1 MSLDHLDPWTREEGD
16 ARVAELLHQRL
27 GVRPDAVRSAPGR
40 VNVIGEHVDYTGGV
54 CLPTALPHRTFVAL
68 RRRDD
73 DVVRLVSAQTDEQWT
88 THLDD
93 VAPGTVEGWGVYVA
107 GVAWALREAGHA
119 VGGFDAAVDSCVP
132 FGAGL
137 SSSAALEAATAV
149 ALVDAFDLDLGSG
162 PGVSNLDDAARGLLA
177 WACVRAENEIAG
189 ASTGYL
195 DQASS
200 LRCVE
205 GAAIL
210 LDCRDSSVR
219 PVAFDPL
226 AAGLDVLVV
235 DTRAPHSHVDGEY
248 SARRAAV
255 EAAADALGVP
265 DLRAVPLDGLDE
277 ALARLDDPVIRRRA
291 RHCVTEIERVRQS
304 VAVLDA
310 GDVAALGPL
319 MTASHVSLRDDFE
332 VTVPEL
338 DTVVDAALAAGA
350 LGARMTGGG
359 FGGSAIVLLRADERA
374 KVAQAIADAFELR
387 GFAAPV
393 FLAAPPSSPAG

>member
-1 MSLDHLDPWTREEGD
+1 MTVERLASWTREEGD
-16 ARVAELLHQRL
+16 GRALAVLTERL
-27 GVRPDAVRSAPGR
+27 GVAADVVRSAPGR
-40 VNVIGEHVDYTGGV
+40 VNVIGEHVDYTGGL
-54 CLPTALPHRTFVAL
+54 CLPTALPHRTHVAL

-73 DVVRLVSAQTDEQWT
+73 DVVRLVSAQTDETWSVS
-88 THLDD
+88 LAD
-93 VAPGTVEGWGVYVA
+93 VAPGALTGWGVYVA
-107 GVAWALREAGHA
+107 GVAWALREAGLT

-162 PGVSNLDDAARGLLA
+162 PGVSNLDDAARAVLA
-177 WACVRAENEIAG
+177 AACVRAENEIAG
-189 ASTGYL
+189 ANTGGL

-205 GAAIL
+205 GAAVL
-210 LDCRDSSVR
+210 LDCRDGAVR
-219 PVAFDPL
+219 PVPFDPL
-226 AAGLDVLVV
+226 AVGLDLLVI

-255 EAAADALGVP
+255 ERAAEVLGVP
-265 DLRAVPLDGLDE
+265 DLRAVPLDGLDD
-277 ALARLDDPVIRRRA
+277 ALARLDDPVIRRRT

-359 FGGSAIVLLRADERA
+359 FGGSAIALVRETEADV
-374 KVAQAIADAFELR
+374 VASAIADAFTAR
-387 GFAAPV
+387 GFAAPA
-393 FLAAPPSSPAG
+393 FLAAPPSAPAG

>member
-1 MSLDHLDPWTREEGD
+1 MSLDDLTSWTREEGD
-16 ARVAELLHQRL
+16 ARVAALLHERL

-40 VNVIGEHVDYTGGV
+40 VNVIGEHVDYTGGL

-68 RRRDD
+68 HRRDD

-88 THLDD
+88 AHLDD
-93 VAPGTVEGWGVYVA
+93 VAPGAVEGWGVYVA
-107 GVAWALREAGHA
+107 GVAWALREAGHT

-149 ALVDAFDLDLGSG
+149 ALVDAFDLDLGAG
-162 PGVSNLDDAARGLLA
+162 PGVAALDDAARAVLA
-177 WACVRAENEIAG
+177 DACVRAENEIAG
-189 ASTGYL
+189 ANTGGL

-205 GAAIL
+205 GSAIL
-210 LDCRDSSVR
+210 LDCRDGSVR

-226 AAGLDVLVV
+226 AVGLDVLVV
-235 DTRAPHSHVDGEY
+235 DTHAPHSHVDGEY

-255 EAAADALGVP
+255 ESAADALGVP

-277 ALARLDDPVIRRRA
+277 ALARLDDPVIRRRT

-387 GFAAPV
+387 GFAAPA

>member
-1 MSLDHLDPWTREEGD
+1 MSVERLGSWTREDGD
-16 ARVAELLHQRL
+16 ARAVAVLTDRL
-27 GVRPDAVRSAPGR
+27 GVAADVVRSAPGR
-40 VNVIGEHVDYTGGV
+40 VNVIGEHVDYTGGL
-54 CLPTALPHRTFVAL
+54 CLPTALPHRTHVAL

-73 DVVRLVSAQTDEQWT
+73 DVVRLVSAQTDETWT
-88 THLDD
+88 AELGDL
-93 VAPGTVEGWGVYVA
+93 APGALSGWGVYVA
-107 GVAWALREAGHA
+107 GVAWALRQAGFT

-162 PGVSNLDDAARGLLA
+162 PGVRNLDDAARAILA
-177 WACVRAENEIAG
+177 TACVRAENEIAG
-189 ASTGYL
+189 ANTGGL

-210 LDCRDSSVR
+210 LDCRDGAVR
-219 PVAFDPL
+219 PVPFDPL
-226 AAGLDVLVV
+226 AVGLDLLVI

-248 SARRAAV
+248 SARRVATETAA
-255 EAAADALGVP
+255 ELLGVP
-265 DLRAVPLDGLDE
+265 DLRAVPFDELDA
-277 ALARLDDPVIRRRA
+277 ALARIGDRVIRRRA
-291 RHCVTEIERVRQS
+291 RHCVTEIERVREA
-304 VAVLDA
+304 VAVLDG
-310 GDVAALGPL
+310 GDVAGLGPL

-338 DTVVDAALAAGA
+338 DTAVDAALAAGA

-359 FGGSAIVLLRADERA
+359 FGGSAIALVRADEA
-374 KVAQAIADAFELR
+374 DAVAQAIADAFALR
-387 GFAAPV
+387 GFAAPA
-393 FLAAPPSSPAG
+393 FLTAPPSAPAG